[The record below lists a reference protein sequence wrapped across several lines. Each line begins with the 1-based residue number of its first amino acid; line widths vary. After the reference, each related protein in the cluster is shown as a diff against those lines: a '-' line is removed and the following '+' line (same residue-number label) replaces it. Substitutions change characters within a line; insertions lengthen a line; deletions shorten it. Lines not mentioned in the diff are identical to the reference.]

1 MSRGG
6 RLLRSGVGLMDSM
19 VRSEQPPSY
28 SVENAAQPAS
38 SGGKG
43 GAVQPMPVAQPA
55 PNVFYAPQGPAAI
68 SGFDNTGRITD
79 PTLLAQ
85 QAILGRQPVQYQP
98 LLTPDTYQNFYG
110 NQQLPVSSN
119 NSNLLVPDYRTL
131 SDRYKQEYLIQNL
144 IENQGGDSAGDV
156 GAPAGSTSNGVGGYG
171 SSGIV
176 DSSGN
181 FVGGVGQGISSGQQ
195 NLGLALMD
203 YGQTAGGL
211 VPLGGLA
218 NAIGTAM
225 VDQQINA
232 IDDSFGALS
241 SAGNQPGVVSVSD
254 AQGNV
259 GTFSTPG
266 SVALSDAN
274 TFGGIGTSIGIGDT
288 GSTAVGGGGVADT
301 GMVSVDGVSVSN
313 NASIAAQDAANFGPS
328 VGLGGT
334 GGGGGYGVDSGG
346 GAGPSVDAVGVDA
359 FGGDGPS
366 VDAVGIDAF
375 GGSGPSVDS
384 GGDGGGGGGKIICTA
399 MNHAYGF
406 GSFRN
411 AIWIAYSDKH
421 LTKAHEVGYHTLF
434 LPLVDYGFKR
444 GDGKLNMIVRKVLEW
459 GTRHRSTDLRAEM
472 RGTKRDTTG
481 RVIRFIFEPLCYAV
495 GKLKGY

>member
-1 MSRGG
+1 MGIGG
-6 RLLRSGVGLMDSM
+6 RLFRSGTDLMEPLVGGA
-19 VRSEQPPSY
+19 PSDIT
-28 SVENAAQPAS
+28 PLPS

-43 GAVQPMPVAQPA
+43 GAIEAQPVLGGPRGDFGDPAFDNAPPVSGGKGGAIEPMPIIGQPGGQPNLIQQPA

-110 NQQLPVSSN
+110 NQQQPVSSN

-203 YGQTAGGL
+203 YGQTAGGAL
-211 VPLGGLA
+211 PLGGLA
-218 NAIGTAM
+218 NAIGTSM
-225 VDQQINA
+225 VDQQIDA
-232 IDDSFGALS
+232 IDDSFDALG
-241 SAGNQPGVVSVSD
+241 SASNQPGVVSVSD

-313 NASIAAQDAANFGPS
+313 DASIAAQDAANFGPS
-328 VGLGGT
+328 VDS
-334 GGGGGYGVDSGG
+334 GGGGGD
-346 GAGPSVDAVGVDA
+346 
-359 FGGDGPS
+359 
-366 VDAVGIDAF
+366 
-375 GGSGPSVDS
+375 
-384 GGDGGGGGGKIICTA
+384 GGGKIICTA

-411 AIWIAYSDKH
+411 AIWIAYADKH
-421 LTKAHEVGYHTLF
+421 LTKAHEVGYHTMF

-444 GDGKLNMIVRKVLEW
+444 GDGKLNMVVRKVLEW
-459 GTRHRSTDLRAEM
+459 GTRHRSTDLRAEL